1 MVMTQCEHC
10 KEEVEVNMF
19 YHDSRITSITASIFH
34 HQYYTAMVEGRGEA
48 LRKLPDMPEC
58 FFVVCKPSFSVTT
71 GSKTLHKFSAT
82 LPKSPE
88 IIALSIAI

>member
-34 HQYYTAMVEGRGEA
+34 HQYYTAMVEGRFICPKCGQTVDKHYQKDIKQKDIIKLARGE
-48 LRKLPDMPEC
+48 
-58 FFVVCKPSFSVTT
+58 S
-71 GSKTLHKFSAT
+71 
-82 LPKSPE
+82 
-88 IIALSIAI
+88 